1 MITNALQFLLHTI
14 LGLYTIAVLLRFYL
28 QLTNAPFHNPVSQT
42 VVAITN
48 FAVRPLRRIL
58 PSWGSLDLSTL
69 LLAYISQFILHLGI
83 QLTRDFPLMVAGH
96 PVWLALL
103 GLALI
108 GVIKF
113 SIYIFLYAVILQA
126 ILSWFNPHTVI
137 TPALNALT
145 RPVLQPVQRFVPK
158 MNGIDLSPLVVF
170 ILAELLLI
178 LVVTPLE
185 LQFLRLF

>member
-14 LGLYTIAVLLRFYL
+14 LGLFTIAVLLRFYL

-42 VVAITN
+42 VVALTN
-48 FAVRPLRRIL
+48 FAVRPLRRVI

-69 LLAYISQFILHLGI
+69 LLAFVCQLMLDIGI
-83 QLTRDFPLMVAGH
+83 QMTRDFPLLVAGYH
-96 PVWLALL
+96 VWFALL
-103 GLALI
+103 GLAIL

-113 SIYIFLYAVILQA
+113 TIYIFLYAVILQA
-126 ILSWFNPHTVI
+126 ILSWFNPHTII

-145 RPVLQPVQRFVPK
+145 RPVMQPVQRLVPRV
-158 MNGIDLSPLVVF
+158 NGIDLSPLVIF

-178 LVVTPLE
+178 LFVTPLE
-185 LQFLRLF
+185 LQLLRLF